1 MTEKISARKAAS
13 IIKMLEQIYGV
24 PEPDLNFKDLYQL
37 TIAVVLSAQTT
48 DKQVNLAT
56 VKLFDEYSSFKSLA
70 EAEISHVESLI
81 KSTGFYHTKSGNIIA
96 LSKIVTEKY
105 KGKLPATLEELTTLP
120 GVGRKTAN
128 VILSIGFGI
137 PALAVDTHVSRLAQ
151 RLGFSSS
158 ENPHI
163 IEKDICSLLDPAL
176 WTKTHLLLIK
186 HGRVLCKARNPLCG
200 GCGLKKTCLYFS
212 GKDALSSSHSHP

>member
-1 MTEKISARKAAS
+1 MTVKISAGKAAS
-13 IIKMLEQIYGV
+13 LIEKLEQIYGV
-24 PEPDLNFKDLYQL
+24 PEPDLNFKNIYQL

-48 DKQVNLAT
+48 DKQVNIAT
-56 VKLFDEYSSFKSLA
+56 VKLFSKYSSFKSLA
-70 EAEISHVESLI
+70 EAQISNIEALI
-81 KSTGFYHTKSGNIIA
+81 KSTGFYHTKSKNIIA
-96 LSKIVTEKY
+96 LSKIITEKY
-105 KGKLPATLEELTTLP
+105 KGALPSTLEELTRLP

-158 ENPHI
+158 DKPDT
-163 IEKDICSLLDPAL
+163 IEKDVCSLLDPDV

-186 HGRVLCKARNPLCG
+186 HGRMLCKARNPLCPE
-200 GCGLKKTCLYFS
+200 CELKKMCLYFN
-212 GKDALSSSHSHP
+212 GKAGLSS